1 MATENPQ
8 VVGYVPQP
16 VYERLI
22 EFKDTHGLKSVSQAV
37 TAVLEEYFQLQ
48 PASGRPEADS
58 TRIRE
63 LEKTVSDHTDQLF
76 ALYHQLSAVSQ
87 RLEQIETASNATT
100 KRVKSLK
107 PIQPS
112 TKPHNATYGR
122 GEAASI
128 YPGWEPAANV
138 TYVFNRF
145 YALNTDEA
153 RAAFA
158 DKWIG
163 LCAQSLDTAW
173 VVCYQLLNVIKG
185 KEMYKLP
192 HWMEG
197 NKTYD
202 SFKDYFQHRFKLPFD
217 KWLKLEISH
226 QFVVETCPDI
236 LEALLHIGNNSY
248 PARNGLGC
256 SEQAPKDQRV
266 VPSQPIAAE
275 VRAEP
280 YTHSATKLQS
290 VDESG
295 STSATDSANL
305 LHPSDNQGDSTKIQ
319 PLSGKALSQRLGVP
333 TTSFYRYRDKKS
345 ESEFAEWSRSK
356 DPDGISWVY
365 SAKSKKFYPGY

>member
-37 TAVLEEYFQLQ
+37 TAVLEEYFQLE

-63 LEKTVSDHTDQLF
+63 LEKTVTEHTDQLF
-76 ALYHQLSAVSQ
+76 ALSHQLSAVSQ
-87 RLEQIETASNATT
+87 RLEQIETVSNATT

-112 TKPHNATYGR
+112 TKPHNAIYGR

-128 YPGWEPAANV
+128 YPGWEPSANV

-145 YALNTDEA
+145 HALNTDEA

-173 VVCYQLLNVIKG
+173 VVCYQLLSVIKG

-202 SFKDYFQHRFKLPFD
+202 SFKDYFEHRFKQPFD
-217 KWLKLEISH
+217 KWLKLEIAH

-236 LEALLHIGNNSY
+236 LEALLHIGNSSY
-248 PARNGLGC
+248 PDRNGRGC
-256 SEQAPKDQRV
+256 SEQAPK
-266 VPSQPIAAE
+266 
-275 VRAEP
+275 
-280 YTHSATKLQS
+280 
-290 VDESG
+290 
-295 STSATDSANL
+295 
-305 LHPSDNQGDSTKIQ
+305 
-319 PLSGKALSQRLGVP
+319 
-333 TTSFYRYRDKKS
+333 
-345 ESEFAEWSRSK
+345 
-356 DPDGISWVY
+356 
-365 SAKSKKFYPGY
+365 